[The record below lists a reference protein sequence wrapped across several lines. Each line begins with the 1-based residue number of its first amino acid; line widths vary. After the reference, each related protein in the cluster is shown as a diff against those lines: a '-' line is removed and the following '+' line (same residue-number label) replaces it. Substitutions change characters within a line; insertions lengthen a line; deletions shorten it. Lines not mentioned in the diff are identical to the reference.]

1 MDGGKDDDKAGSSG
15 DDDKINYKV
24 IIMNPGVK

>member
-1 MDGGKDDDKAGSSG
+1 MDDGKDDDKASSSG

-24 IIMNPGVK
+24 ITMNPGVK